1 VKDGVDACP
10 EDAEYKDDKGE
21 QQEAA
26 NLLAAFRAE
35 RLGWVLVCD
44 GGSRCFV

>member
-10 EDAEYKDDKGE
+10 EDAEYKDDKRK

-26 NLLAAFRAE
+26 NLPAAFRVE
-35 RLGWVLVCD
+35 RLSWVLVCD

>member
-1 VKDGVDACP
+1 VKDVVDAGP
-10 EDAEYKDDKGE
+10 EDAEYKDDKRE

-26 NLLAAFRAE
+26 NLSAAFRVE